1 MNTLIVVAIF
11 QARPGKETALREA
24 LLGLVAPTLRER
36 GCLGYT
42 YHVAADS
49 PGKFLS
55 YETWA
60 TQADFDVHM
69 KSSHVAA
76 LIPRVGELCPEFPQ
90 ITFWEKLA

>member
-1 MNTLIVVAIF
+1 MKTLIVVAAF

-36 GCLGYT
+36 GCQSYT
-42 YHVAADS
+42 YHVAAGN

-60 TQADFDVHM
+60 SQADFDAHM
-69 KSSHVAA
+69 KSPHVSA
-76 LIPRVGELCPEFPQ
+76 LIPRVDELCTEFPQ
-90 ITFWEKLA
+90 ITVWEKIG